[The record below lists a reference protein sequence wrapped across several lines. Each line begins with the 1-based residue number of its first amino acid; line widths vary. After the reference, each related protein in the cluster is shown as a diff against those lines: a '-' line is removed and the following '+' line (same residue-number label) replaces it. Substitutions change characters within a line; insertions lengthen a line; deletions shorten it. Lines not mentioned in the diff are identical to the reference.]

1 VVSDDGGQWRQAFG
15 ARIRELRTERG
26 LSQEA
31 LALAAG
37 MSTPYLSDVE
47 RGKRS
52 PGLDMIVA
60 LAVALDLS
68 LSELFAGVS
77 VGEQSRTD

>member
-1 VVSDDGGQWRQAFG
+1 MGSEDGGQWRRVFG
-15 ARIRELRTERG
+15 ARVRDLRAERG

-60 LAVALDLS
+60 LAVALELN
-68 LSELFAGVS
+68 LSELFVGVPI
-77 VGEQSRTD
+77 GEQSKAD